1 LHKLVAE
8 RAVQLI
14 SEAEIDQR
22 RVQADKVDLIEGL
35 EQKKPFPDKNRMKA
49 RLDGSQ
55 DGKPKR
61 SLTVCTLE
69 NDAQ

>member
-1 LHKLVAE
+1 MAK
-8 RAVQLI
+8 RAIHLI
-14 SEAEIDQR
+14 GESKVSHG